1 MKGACSAKT
10 FEIGVRRDGG
20 GVGVEGEE
28 RSSAGSE
35 SGRGEPRG
43 DIERGAGRL
52 GMGVVTW

>member
-35 SGRGEPRG
+35 SGRGEP
-43 DIERGAGRL
+43 
-52 GMGVVTW
+52 